1 MKIYEDNFAPQ
12 SLPTS
17 DLPDYKFLDLPQFQQ
32 PELLNCTDR
41 LLDQHVREG
50 RGSNVCLRT
59 FDFNWTYQDLL
70 EKANQIAHVLVDD
83 LGLKSGN
90 RVLIRSANNP
100 MMVACWFAVIKAGG
114 IVVATMPLL
123 RSKELT
129 TVIDCAEI
137 SHAFCDSDLAEEMN
151 LVKSNFLK
159 KVSFYRNADLEK
171 LMESK
176 SKTFQNYHSKADSIA

>member
-1 MKIYEDNFAPQ
+1 MYKMKHYEDNFAHDN
-12 SLPTS
+12 LPS
-17 DLPDYKFLDLPQFQQ
+17 NELQADYKFLDLQQFQHT
-32 PELLNCTDR
+32 EMLNCVDR
-41 LLDQHVREG
+41 LLDRHIREG

-59 FDFNWTYQDLL
+59 FDFNWTYRDLQK
-70 EKANQIAHVLVDD
+70 KANQIAHVLVED

-129 TVIDCAEI
+129 TIIDCAEI
-137 SHAFCDSDLAEEMN
+137 SHAFCDGELSEEMN
-151 LVKSNFLK
+151 LVKSDFLK
-159 KVSFYRNADLEK
+159 KITYYKNGQLEQ
-171 LMESK
+171 LMASK
-176 SKTFQNYHSKADSIA
+176 PK